1 MASPANI
8 RLLWFEV
15 AFLLIAKL
23 CICGVS
29 ADGLEDPVQI
39 VARALACFDDRVVYS
54 RCDYQYRLSVSGNLN
69 IPEAQTD
76 AYCSG
81 PCLEETDLVLHCVD
95 QIMDNFLFYNRA
107 TIRDIRDT
115 VHDGCGHSRWRG
127 NFNVFDHMREDESKG
142 TRSMQQRGS
151 LLLTLLGLSL
161 TVPLLL
167 SCG

>member
-8 RLLWFEV
+8 GLLWFWV
-15 AFLLIAKL
+15 AVLLIAKL

-29 ADGLEDPVQI
+29 ADGLPDPVQI
-39 VARALACFDDRVVYS
+39 VARALLCFDDHVVYS

-69 IPEAQTD
+69 IPEAETD

-95 QIMDNFLFYNRA
+95 RIMDNFLFYNRA
-107 TIRDIRDT
+107 TIENIRDT
-115 VHDGCGHSRWRG
+115 IHDGCSHTSWRG
-127 NFNVFDHMREDESKG
+127 NFNVAEHMRAVEENRG
-142 TRSMQQRGS
+142 GRSRKLKGS
-151 LLLTLLGLSL
+151 LLLTFLVLSL

-167 SCG
+167 S